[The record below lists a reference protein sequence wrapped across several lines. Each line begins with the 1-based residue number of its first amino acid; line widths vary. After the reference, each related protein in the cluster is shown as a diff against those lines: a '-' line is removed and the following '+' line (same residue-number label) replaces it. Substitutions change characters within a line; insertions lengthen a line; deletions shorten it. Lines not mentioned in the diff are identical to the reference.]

1 MKLRLNLVGAV
12 QPQTARIRM
21 QLRNMALES
30 NYSKNLSPIIES
42 VSMKKMDLLNLAG
55 WRSCPSPPTLGMAT
69 DLLLSERCNT
79 QGRSV
84 GVKGVV
90 SIWVPK
96 NSMVKHSMSQQN

>member
-42 VSMKKMDLLNLAG
+42 VSMKKNGSVKSCRLEILPISSHIRHGHRLAA
-55 WRSCPSPPTLGMAT
+55 LGA
-69 DLLLSERCNT
+69 LQHSGPISRGE
-79 QGRSV
+79 GG
-84 GVKGVV
+84 GVNMGTKKFDGEA
-90 SIWVPK
+90 
-96 NSMVKHSMSQQN
+96 